1 MQLNTDKL
9 SSDIK
14 AAIALVLKKDAESIE
29 GFNPKLLAKLVRQ
42 SDNSSLSIK
51 SGKITGET
59 RSFLIDGVRR
69 NILAFV
75 GEMKGIDILTANR
88 VHFAVS
94 VVVFKTI
101 SEASGFQI
109 KP

>member
-1 MQLNTDKL
+1 MLLNTDKL
-9 SSDIK
+9 TSDIK
-14 AAIALVLKKDAESIE
+14 AAVSLIIKKDAESVE
-29 GFNPKLLAKLVRQ
+29 GFDHRLLAKLVRQ
-42 SDNSSLSIK
+42 SDNTAFSIK

-69 NILAFV
+69 TILAFV
-75 GEMKGIDILTANR
+75 GAMKGIDILTANR

-101 SEASGFQI
+101 SDASGFEI